1 MRRVRLSKDNKAY
14 VGVDLGG
21 TSIFAAV
28 VSTKGKKSKVLGK
41 AKSKT
46 NAELGAA
53 GVTARIA
60 ETVDMAI
67 GRAGLDK
74 RHIGAVGVGVPGPID
89 PDSGLVFRC
98 ANLGPTW
105 DGFTLGPTLSAQIG
119 LPVTVDNDVNVGA
132 LGEYHY
138 GAGRGSRDMLAIFVG
153 TGIGGG
159 LILNGKLRSGVRN
172 SAGEV
177 GHMVILAD
185 GPLCGCGERGHAEAL
200 ASRTAMERDIRAGLD
215 AGVPSIIPQL
225 LQEQG
230 RSILSAG
237 IIGDAYD
244 AGDALTIGVVQRAQ
258 YYLGILVSACVNL
271 LDPEVVVLGGGVLE
285 RMGESYLGPVRQVAM
300 QHYLNKSQL
309 DHVRIVPAGLGDY
322 PGALGA
328 AILAKQRLG

>member
-1 MRRVRLSKDNKAY
+1 MPAKDNDAY

-28 VSTKGKKSKVLGK
+28 VAPDGKKSKVLGK

-46 NAELGAA
+46 EAELGAI

-60 ETVDMAI
+60 GAVEIAI
-67 GRAGLDK
+67 ERAGIK
-74 RHIGAVGVGVPGPID
+74 KKQIRGVGVGVPGPID
-89 PDSGLVFRC
+89 PEIGLVFRC

-105 DGFTLGPTLSAQIG
+105 DNFALGDTLSGQID
-119 LPVTVDNDVNVGA
+119 LPVTIDNDVNVGA
-132 LGEYHY
+132 LGEFHY
-138 GAGRGSRDMLAIFVG
+138 GAGRGARDMLAIFVG

-159 LILNGKLRSGVRN
+159 LILGGKLRSGVRN

-200 ASRTAMERDIRAGLD
+200 ASRTAMERDIRAGMN
-215 AGVPSIIPQL
+215 AGRPTIIPQL

-230 RSILSAG
+230 RSLISAG

-244 AGDALTIGVVQRAQ
+244 AGDALTIEIVQKAQ
-258 YYLGILVSACVNL
+258 YYLGVLISACVNL
-271 LDPEVVVLGGGVLE
+271 LDPEVIVVGGGVLE
-285 RMGESYLGPVRQVAM
+285 RMGDAYLDPVRQIAV

-309 DHVRIVPAGLGDY
+309 DRIRIVRAALGDY
-322 PGALGA
+322 SGSLGA

>member
-1 MRRVRLSKDNKAY
+1 LAAKGKGAY

-28 VSTKGKKSKVLGK
+28 VTPDDKKSKVLGK

-46 NAELGAA
+46 SAELGAV

-60 ETVDMAI
+60 TTIDMAI
-67 GRAGLDK
+67 ERAGLK
-74 RHIGAVGVGVPGPID
+74 RKHILGVGVGVPGPID
-89 PDSGLVFRC
+89 PDVGLVFRC

-105 DGFTLGPTLSAQIG
+105 DNFSLGDTLGSQIS
-119 LPVTVDNDVNVGA
+119 LPVTIDNDVNVGA

-138 GAGRGSRDMLAIFVG
+138 GAGRGAQDMLAIFVG

-159 LILNGKLRSGVRN
+159 LILGGKLRSGVRN

-177 GHMVILAD
+177 GHMVVLAD

-200 ASRTAMERDIRAGLD
+200 ASRTAMERDIRDGIEAGRS
-215 AGVPSIIPQL
+215 SIVPQL

-230 RSILSAG
+230 RSQISAS

-244 AGDALTIGVVQRAQ
+244 AGDALTMEVVRRAQ
-258 YYLGILVSACVNL
+258 YYLGILISACVNL
-271 LDPEVVVLGGGVLE
+271 LDPEAIVVGGGVLE
-285 RMGESYLGPVRQVAM
+285 RMGDAYLDPARQVAV
-300 QHYLNKSQL
+300 QHFLNKSQL
-309 DHVRIVPAGLGDY
+309 DLVHIVRAALGDY

>member
-1 MRRVRLSKDNKAY
+1 MKDKAAY
-14 VGVDLGG
+14 IGVDLGG

-28 VSTKGKKSKVLGK
+28 VSPDGKKSKVLGK

-46 NAELGAA
+46 TAELGAA

-60 ETVDMAI
+60 GTIDMAI
-67 GRAGLDK
+67 ERAGLK
-74 RHIGAVGVGVPGPID
+74 RKQIHGVGVGVPGPID
-89 PDSGLVFRC
+89 PEIGLVFRC

-105 DGFTLGPTLSAQIG
+105 NNFSLAAELSGQVD
-119 LPVTVDNDVNVGA
+119 LPVTIDNDVNVGA

-138 GAGRGSRDMLAIFVG
+138 GAGRGTRDMLAIFVG

-159 LILNGKLRSGVRN
+159 LILGGKLRSGVRN

-177 GHMVILAD
+177 GHMVVMAD

-200 ASRTAMERDIRAGLD
+200 ASRTAIERDIRAGIE
-215 AGVPSIIPQL
+215 AGRPSIIPQL
-225 LQEQG
+225 LQAQE
-230 RSILSAG
+230 RSLLSAG

-244 AGDALTIGVVQRAQ
+244 AGDALTMEVVQNAQ
-258 YYLGILVSACVNL
+258 YYLGILISACVNL
-271 LDPEVVVLGGGVLE
+271 VDPEVIVVGGGVLE
-285 RMGESYLGPVRQVAM
+285 RMGDPYLEPVRQVAV

-309 DHVRIVPAGLGDY
+309 DRIRIVRAALGDY